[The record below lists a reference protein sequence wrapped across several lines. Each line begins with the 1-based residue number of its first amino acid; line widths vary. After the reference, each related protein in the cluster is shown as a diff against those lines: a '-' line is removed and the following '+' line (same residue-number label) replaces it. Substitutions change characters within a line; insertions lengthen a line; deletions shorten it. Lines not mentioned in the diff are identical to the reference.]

1 MVTQMHRILGT
12 GVPSWDS
19 SEGEPL
25 DYKQVRGHFQ
35 TFWWVG
41 IMMVV
46 YCTTM
51 PLTAFT
57 NPGRNDVL
65 LIH

>member
-1 MVTQMHRILGT
+1 MHRILGT

-41 IMMVV
+41 LMMVV
-46 YCTTM
+46 LYNNAING
-51 PLTAFT
+51 LYQS
-57 NPGRNDVL
+57 RKE
-65 LIH
+65 